1 MPTVPT
7 DTENSMS
14 AGHSASTQ
22 VRRTAPAAP
31 ARSTQTPPA
40 RNTQQFAFA
49 AASGDDEIRL
59 HLGDI
64 QLPPPDTEMRVEGF
78 KPTLL
83 SRLLDL
89 VMPLR

>member
-1 MPTVPT
+1 
-7 DTENSMS
+7 MS
-14 AGHSASTQ
+14 AGHSAATQ
-22 VRRTAPAAP
+22 VRRPAQAAP
-31 ARSTQTPPA
+31 AHPAKAPVARST
-40 RNTQQFAFA
+40 RQFAF

-59 HLGDI
+59 HLADI
-64 QLPPPDTEMRVEGF
+64 QLPPPDTEMKVEGF

>member
-1 MPTVPT
+1 
-7 DTENSMS
+7 MS

-31 ARSTQTPPA
+31 ARPTQAPPA
-40 RNTQQFAFA
+40 RSTRQHAFA
-49 AASGDDEIRL
+49 SSSGDDEIRL

>member
-1 MPTVPT
+1 
-7 DTENSMS
+7 MS
-14 AGHSASTQ
+14 AGHSAATQ
-22 VRRTAPAAP
+22 VRRPAQAAP
-31 ARSTQTPPA
+31 AHPA
-40 RNTQQFAFA
+40 KAPVARTQQFAFA
-49 AASGDDEIRL
+49 SASGDDEIRL

-64 QLPPPDTEMRVEGF
+64 QLPPPDTEMKVEGF

>member
-1 MPTVPT
+1 
-7 DTENSMS
+7 MS

-22 VRRTAPAAP
+22 VRRQAPAAP
-31 ARSTQTPPA
+31 ARPTQAAAPA

-49 AASGDDEIRL
+49 AASADDEIRL
-59 HLGDI
+59 NLSDI
-64 QLPPPDTEMRVEGF
+64 PRIKPDTEMRVEGF

>member
-1 MPTVPT
+1 
-7 DTENSMS
+7 MS

-31 ARSTQTPPA
+31 ARHTQAPPA
-40 RNTQQFAFA
+40 RSTGQFAFA
-49 AASGDDEIRL
+49 AASSDDEIRL
-59 HLGDI
+59 NLGDI
-64 QLPPPDTEMRVEGF
+64 PIPRIDNEMHVEGF
-78 KPTLL
+78 KPSLL

>member
-1 MPTVPT
+1 
-7 DTENSMS
+7 MS
-14 AGHSASTQ
+14 AGHSAATQ
-22 VRRTAPAAP
+22 VRRPAQAAP
-31 ARSTQTPPA
+31 AHSAKAPAA
-40 RNTQQFAFA
+40 RNTQPFAFA
-49 AASGDDEIRL
+49 AAGDDEIRL

-64 QLPPPDTEMRVEGF
+64 QLPPPDTEMKVEGF

>member
-1 MPTVPT
+1 
-7 DTENSMS
+7 MS
-14 AGHSASTQ
+14 AGQSASAQ

-31 ARSTQTPPA
+31 ARPTQAPA
-40 RNTQQFAFA
+40 ARSSQQFAFV
-49 AASGDDEIRL
+49 AASADDEIRL
-59 HLGDI
+59 NLSDI
-64 QLPPPDTEMRVEGF
+64 PRVHQDNEMHVEGF

>member
-1 MPTVPT
+1 
-7 DTENSMS
+7 MS
-14 AGHSASTQ
+14 AGQSASAQ

-31 ARSTQTPPA
+31 ARPTQAPLARSTG
-40 RNTQQFAFA
+40 QFAFA
-49 AASGDDEIRL
+49 STSGDDEIRL
-59 HLGDI
+59 NLSDI
-64 QLPPPDTEMRVEGF
+64 PRVRQDNEMHVEGF

>member
-1 MPTVPT
+1 
-7 DTENSMS
+7 MS

-31 ARSTQTPPA
+31 ARPTHAPVARSTG
-40 RNTQQFAFA
+40 QFAFA

-59 HLGDI
+59 NLGDI
-64 QLPPPDTEMRVEGF
+64 PLPRQDNEMHVEGF

>member
-1 MPTVPT
+1 
-7 DTENSMS
+7 MS
-14 AGHSASTQ
+14 AGHSAATQ
-22 VRRTAPAAP
+22 ARRPAQAAP
-31 ARSTQTPPA
+31 AQPA
-40 RNTQQFAFA
+40 RAPVRSAPQFAFA
-49 AASGDDEIRL
+49 AGSGDDEIRL

-64 QLPPPDTEMRVEGF
+64 QLPPADTEMKVEGF

>member
-1 MPTVPT
+1 
-7 DTENSMS
+7 MS

-31 ARSTQTPPA
+31 ARTTQAPPA
-40 RNTQQFAFA
+40 RRTGQFAFA
-49 AASGDDEIRL
+49 AASGDEEIRI
-59 HLGDI
+59 HLGDV
-64 QLPPPDTEMRVEGF
+64 QLPPPDTEMHVEGF

>member
-1 MPTVPT
+1 
-7 DTENSMS
+7 MS
-14 AGHSASTQ
+14 AGHSATTQ
-22 VRRTAPAAP
+22 VRRPAPAAP
-31 ARSTQTPPA
+31 ARPTQAAAPA

-49 AASGDDEIRL
+49 AASGDDDEIRL

-64 QLPPPDTEMRVEGF
+64 QLPPPATEMRVEGF

>member
-1 MPTVPT
+1 
-7 DTENSMS
+7 MS
-14 AGHSASTQ
+14 AGQSASTQ

-31 ARSTQTPPA
+31 ARSTHAAVA
-40 RNTQQFAFA
+40 RTTQQFAFA
-49 AASGDDEIRL
+49 ATSADDEIRL
-59 HLGDI
+59 NLSDI
-64 QLPPPDTEMRVEGF
+64 PRIQPDTEMRVEGF

>member
-1 MPTVPT
+1 
-7 DTENSMS
+7 MS
-14 AGHSASTQ
+14 AGHSASPQ

-31 ARSTQTPPA
+31 ARATQAPPA
-40 RNTQQFAFA
+40 RTQQFAFA
-49 AASGDDEIRL
+49 AASGDDEFRL
-59 HLGDI
+59 NLSDI
-64 QLPPPDTEMRVEGF
+64 PLVRQDDEMHVEGF

>member
-1 MPTVPT
+1 
-7 DTENSMS
+7 MS

-22 VRRTAPAAP
+22 VRRTAPVAP
-31 ARSTQTPPA
+31 ARPTQAPSA
-40 RNTQQFAFA
+40 RSSSQFAFA

-59 HLGDI
+59 HLADI
-64 QLPPPDTEMRVEGF
+64 PIPQQDPEMRVEGF

>member
-1 MPTVPT
+1 
-7 DTENSMS
+7 MS

-22 VRRTAPAAP
+22 VRRPAPAAP
-31 ARSTQTPPA
+31 ARPTQAPSARSTG
-40 RNTQQFAFA
+40 QFAFV

-59 HLGDI
+59 NLSDI
-64 QLPPPDTEMRVEGF
+64 PMPRQDNEMHVEGF
-78 KPTLL
+78 KPSLL

>member
-1 MPTVPT
+1 
-7 DTENSMS
+7 MS
-14 AGHSASTQ
+14 AGHSAATQ
-22 VRRTAPAAP
+22 VRRPAQAAP
-31 ARSTQTPPA
+31 AHPAKAPVARSSG
-40 RNTQQFAFA
+40 FAFA

-64 QLPPPDTEMRVEGF
+64 QLPPPDTEMKVEGF

>member
-1 MPTVPT
+1 
-7 DTENSMS
+7 MS
-14 AGHSASTQ
+14 AGHSAATQ
-22 VRRTAPAAP
+22 VRRPAQAAP
-31 ARSTQTPPA
+31 AQPAKAPVA
-40 RNTQQFAFA
+40 RNTRQFAFA

-64 QLPPPDTEMRVEGF
+64 QLPPPDTEMKVEGF